1 MEVGKLG
8 NFGEK
13 TARSKAAR
21 FGAVKVTV
29 DPEEW
34 MRGGICFLMCVCV
47 LKTRGECNKNDA
59 FKMINL
65 ALQCSI
71 D

>member
-1 MEVGKLG
+1 MGVGKLG
-8 NFGEK
+8 NFAEK
-13 TARSKAAR
+13 TARSEAAR

-34 MRGGICFLMCVCV
+34 VRGGICFLMCV

>member
-47 LKTRGECNKNDA
+47 FNKRLEFNKNYY
-59 FKMINL
+59 FIFIIIWIK
-65 ALQCSI
+65 
-71 D
+71 